1 MVYVAILTESL
12 AWGNFILET
21 YNPAQLYSL
30 HHSAN
35 SYAVSNEAANKNGAW
50 GEGLVL
56 TGIMPEKHFCEPV
69 AIKGMFMSG
78 GQFGGKLKII
88 FLYKSKK
95 VSVFTS
101 DQKEVKMHF
110 IF

>member
-21 YNPAQLYSL
+21 YYPAQLYL
-30 HHSAN
+30 LYDHAN

-50 GEGLVL
+50 GKGLVL

-69 AIKGMFMSG
+69 AIKDMFMSG
-78 GQFGGKLKII
+78 GRFGGKLKIF
-88 FLYKSKK
+88 FL
-95 VSVFTS
+95 
-101 DQKEVKMHF
+101 
-110 IF
+110 